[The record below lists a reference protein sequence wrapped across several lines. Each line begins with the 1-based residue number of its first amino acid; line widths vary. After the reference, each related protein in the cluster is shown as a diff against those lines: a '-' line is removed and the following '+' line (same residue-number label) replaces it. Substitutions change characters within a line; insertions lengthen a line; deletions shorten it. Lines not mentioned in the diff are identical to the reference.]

1 MRGNLCIKIICCQRS
16 SAISKKM
23 MKDECNESST
33 ENVCKLPS
41 TVFFR
46 CRNSNIP
53 KVAIWK
59 NIYSK
64 EPHLTNLMGAI
75 SWM

>member
-1 MRGNLCIKIICCQRS
+1 MRGNLCIEIICCQRS

-41 TVFFR
+41 TTEFIAVR
-46 CRNSNIP
+46 I
-53 KVAIWK
+53 
-59 NIYSK
+59 
-64 EPHLTNLMGAI
+64 AI
-75 SWM
+75 SQKLQSGKIFTVENLI